1 MGKLDYLRKQVWE
14 VDCSG
19 NYKLA
24 LLFLAEKTRL
34 GVAKVKVQDIA
45 DACGVSRSQTKA
57 ILSSLR
63 EDGFLH
69 VVGNENGGNSQP
81 RIYKITN
88 KKGLEFRL
96 LRGAGKPNPLYI
108 SVHKAVHANGKAPY
122 PAVISANDAEID
134 SLLLAGGL

>member
-1 MGKLDYLRKQVWE
+1 MGKLDNLRKRVWE
-14 VDCSG
+14 VNCGG

-24 LLFLAEKTRL
+24 LLFLVEKTRL

-45 DACGVSRSQTKA
+45 DACNISKPRAKA
-57 ILSSLR
+57 TLAKLR
-63 EDGFLH
+63 EEGFLH
-69 VVGNENGGNSQP
+69 VVGNENGGNGQP

-88 KKGLEFRL
+88 KEGIEFVLPKGVRNQ
-96 LRGAGKPNPLYI
+96 NPLYI
-108 SVHKAVHANGKAPY
+108 SVHKAVYANGKAHY